1 MGKVKLAICMEDET
15 YQNRLVKCLMN
26 HYDGRYE
33 LHIFKN
39 PQELLE
45 ACDCDYAGFLIE
57 DMVLEKLEWS
67 AQRRSHTFVLNES
80 NKYQE
85 VHALMEE
92 VEGVL
97 EYFPAVSSDISGRQ
111 SQIMGVYSF
120 TLPHLQIPLA
130 ALLAGLYA
138 EQGKTIVV
146 DMQANSGFYPVNQT
160 SEGRLGMEDVLAM
173 AMSGEFGRS
182 RVLSAIGR
190 NKVWDYIYP
199 VKNVRCLEEVNTKMM
214 LDMMDFLIGDMG
226 YQTIIF
232 NISERVFCDT
242 EWLKSCESIYLLYP
256 KGDAGFWRERAY
268 VDELERRGQSAMLRR
283 VCRIEIPSNLNT
295 DGGWENL
302 VEHWRW
308 NGFGDYV
315 RKTIREAK
323 SHG

>member
-85 VHALMEE
+85 VHVLMEE

-97 EYFPAVSSDISGRQ
+97 ECAPTVRSDIRE
-111 SQIMGVYSF
+111 SQFQIIGVYSF

-130 ALLAGLYA
+130 AMLAGIYA

-146 DMQANSGFYPVNQT
+146 DMQANSGFCPVNQT
-160 SEGRLGMEDVLAM
+160 SADKLGMEDVLAM

-190 NKVWDYIYP
+190 NKAWDYIYP
-199 VKNVRCLEEVNTKMM
+199 VKNVKCLEEVNTKMIQNM
-214 LDMMDFLIGDMG
+214 TNFLNEDLG

-232 NISERVFCDT
+232 NISESIFCDA
-242 EWLKSCESIYLLYP
+242 EWMRSCESVYLLYP
-256 KGDAGFWRERAY
+256 KGDAGLWRERAY
-268 VDELERRGQSAMLRR
+268 VDELERRGQSAMLCRI
-283 VCRIEIPSNLNT
+283 CRIEIPSNLNT

-308 NGFGDYV
+308 NGFCDYV